1 MQALYAEDISR
12 SDPHQ
17 LLNTIIKPEFND
29 DKANFEFAE
38 KLFYWTINHQE
49 QLDEII
55 REHTTHWRI
64 DRLAHID
71 KVILRAALCEFI
83 YFPEIPTKVT
93 INEAI
98 EIAKKYSTAK
108 SGNFINGILDAAL
121 EHLQEQDQIHKKGRG
136 RIESSINR

>member
-1 MQALYAEDISR
+1 MQALYAGDISGND
-12 SDPHQ
+12 SDQ
-17 LLNTIIKPEFND
+17 LLNTIIRPEFD
-29 DKANFEFAE
+29 ADKTNYEFAE
-38 KLFYWTINHQE
+38 NLFYRTVNHQE
-49 QLDEII
+49 QLDAII
-55 REHTTHWRI
+55 REHITHWRI

-71 KVILRAALCEFI
+71 KVILRAALCEFL
-83 YFPEIPTKVT
+83 YFPEIPIKVS

-121 EHLQEQDQIHKKGRG
+121 EHLREQDKIHKKGRG